1 MENRKVAQIL
11 HNIADILEIKGENP
25 FRIRAYRRAAHN
37 IEEFGANLVDM
48 HRRGELTT
56 IPGVGRELAAKVAE
70 ILDTGTCAY
79 YENLIR
85 EIPPGMLRLL
95 AIPGVGPR
103 TARVLFEELQVTNL
117 EDLERVARSGRLVKI
132 RGFGAKTV
140 QNVLRGLEL
149 VRRGRERFPLGQV
162 LPFARELVTRLRDEA
177 PVERISIAGSIR
189 RFRDTVKDIDLVAA
203 SQKPEAVIA
212 HFADLPVWAEVLER
226 GTTRAAART
235 ADGLRV
241 DLRVVETE
249 VYGAALC
256 YLTGSKMHNIRL
268 RELAARQGLKLSEYG
283 LFRDG
288 KRIAGLEED
297 DVYAAL
303 GLPFI
308 PPELR
313 EDTGEIEAG
322 LQGRL
327 PRLLEYRDL
336 KGDLHVHSAYSDGT
350 GSLEMIADQ
359 ARRLG
364 LEWVGICDHSRSL
377 KIAGGLSIAQLRH
390 KISAIR
396 AFNDTSPDVKLLAGT
411 EVEIDPKGRL
421 DYPDEV
427 LAELDLVVAAVHTH
441 FRQEAEA
448 MTARLLE
455 AIRHPNVHLIAHPTG
470 RLLGERPPYPVDLDR
485 VIAEAARTGTAL
497 ELNAYPKRLDLDDTR
512 CRQAAGEGVRLGIG
526 SDAHTVEQMSFLEF
540 GVGVA
545 RRAWLTPKDCLN
557 TMSYR
562 QLMTELGKFHL
573 SDG

>member
-56 IPGVGRELAAKVAE
+56 IPGVGRDLAAKVAE

-103 TARVLFEELQVTNL
+103 TARVLFEELQVTSL

-140 QNVLRGLEL
+140 QNILRGLEL

-396 AFNDTSPDVKLLAGT
+396 AFNDTSPDVKLLAGA

>member
-56 IPGVGRELAAKVAE
+56 IPGVGRDLAAKVAE

-103 TARVLFEELQVTNL
+103 TARVLFEELQVTSL

-140 QNVLRGLEL
+140 QNILRGLEL

-396 AFNDTSPDVKLLAGT
+396 AFNDTSPDVKLLAGA

-545 RRAWLTPKDCLN
+545 RRAWLTSEDCLN